1 VTAGYARFSGL
12 LLVNAA
18 GSRNE
23 VGAFPG
29 LHPLGRIPSGAILLL
44 SLREGEAAISARRL
58 QPSVSIL
65 MGQAGGV
72 ENAVFSKGPRLK
84 PALLFVGGLRGL
96 KAPAPSVRRWRVV

>member
-1 VTAGYARFSGL
+1 MPMGGSGTI
-12 LLVNAA
+12 NAA

-44 SLREGEAAISARRL
+44 SLREGEAAISAL
-58 QPSVSIL
+58 SSQPSVSIL